1 MKQSGG
7 GYPGKG
13 QKDGE
18 RSTVAARCF
27 ARLAYLISGQP
38 PGPCWQQVAKG
49 LLACASPRPALPACP
64 HPTPAATVPLC
75 QGRGNSF
82 SPGCPAEPSK
92 TRHETGKCWHSA
104 QSQVSVGLAGG
115 PSRLCLGTW
124 APGPGLVPTWPRV
137 EGVKLSRPSFQE
149 MVNHVHLPRCEP
161 SASLMRRCL
170 PSCLNRGAEGRQR
183 RWGVS
188 GLPSPQEAAALSRW
202 AQLT

>member
-1 MKQSGG
+1 M
-7 GYPGKG
+7 
-13 QKDGE
+13 
-18 RSTVAARCF
+18 
-27 ARLAYLISGQP
+27 
-38 PGPCWQQVAKG
+38 
-49 LLACASPRPALPACP
+49 ACTSPRPALPACP
-64 HPTPAATVPLC
+64 YPTTAATVPLG
-75 QGRGNSF
+75 QGRGSSF

-124 APGPGLVPTWPRV
+124 APGPGLVPTWPRA
-137 EGVKLSRPSFQE
+137 EGGKLSRPSFQE
-149 MVNHVHLPRCEP
+149 MVNHVHLPHCEP

-183 RWGVS
+183 RSGVS

-202 AQLT
+202 EVWVLTSGPAEAGVKTGPPWLRPPGPGLRRLPELSSECP